1 MAAAA
6 AAAATTD
13 ITRIITG
20 LVTLNTP
27 NTAVFY
33 RAYSLRVICKPNSK
47 LQFHPF
53 QLNDGAAKLRNGN
66 WSH

>member
-33 RAYSLRVICKPNSK
+33 RAYSLRVICKPN
-47 LQFHPF
+47 
-53 QLNDGAAKLRNGN
+53 
-66 WSH
+66 